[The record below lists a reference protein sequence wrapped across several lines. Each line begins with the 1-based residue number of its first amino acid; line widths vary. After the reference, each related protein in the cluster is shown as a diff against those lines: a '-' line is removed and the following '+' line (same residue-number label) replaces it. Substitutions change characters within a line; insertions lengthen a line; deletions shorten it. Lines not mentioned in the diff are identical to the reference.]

1 MMGQAPALGRRSTL
15 KNQHGDDRFR
25 LGMSKQGKRAEEAA
39 MISLTIC
46 RKKIIAKPNSDH
58 FALAA

>member
-1 MMGQAPALGRRSTL
+1 
-15 KNQHGDDRFR
+15 
-25 LGMSKQGKRAEEAA
+25 MSKQVKRAEEAA

-46 RKKIIAKPNSDH
+46 RKKIIANTNSDS